1 MAPDGKR
8 RWQGDGSGRAG
19 GGGSPGHKKIARQH
33 GGAASGSTSAT
44 APATAPAPA
53 PVRVPVPAVR
63 NEYTSMFEGFRDHL
77 DAHHDRRERIVKASR
92 DITALSKKTIFALQ
106 RVRRIHPQL
115 PRDVDGEVT
124 KRLAEI
130 GRLLAGIAPEM
141 QGINRGRYGRVLF
154 GMEELLEALSFLH
167 YLRYQ
172 ALLSPEEACA
182 QVAQLCVEGRA
193 ALDRARAASAAEP
206 AAGAAGA
213 AGAADAA
220 KEEEASAAET
230 AAENIPVI
238 HPDDND
244 FLMGVFDLSGEMM
257 RFATT
262 SAALRGEL
270 AADSDGSDTATKGRT
285 IVGDMQELDSFF
297 RMLPQRHDKSWKIKS
312 QTLQTSVQKVERLG
326 YDLRVRGSE
335 RPKGWVPDA
344 PEVGGEGGS
353 P

>member
-1 MAPDGKR
+1 MAPEGKR
-8 RWQGDGSGRAG
+8 RWQDGNGPSGG
-19 GGGSPGHKKIARQH
+19 TGGSAPGHKKIARH
-33 GGAASGSTSAT
+33 GGPSNNAVPSAPT
-44 APATAPAPA
+44 
-53 PVRVPVPAVR
+53 VR
-63 NEYTSMFEGFRDHL
+63 NAYTPMFERFRDHL
-77 DAHHDRRERIVKASR
+77 DAHHDRRERVVKASR
-92 DITALSKKTIFALQ
+92 DITALSKKIIFALQ
-106 RVRRIHPQL
+106 RVRRIHPEL

-124 KRLAEI
+124 RRLAEI

-154 GMEELLEALSFLH
+154 GMEELLEALSFLY
-167 YLRYQ
+167 YLRNQ
-172 ALLSPEEACA
+172 ALLSPEEACE
-182 QVAQLCVEGRA
+182 QVARLCIEGRV
-193 ALDRARAASAAEP
+193 ALDKEKAAE
-206 AAGAAGA
+206 GAEATEGEA
-213 AGAADAA
+213 VDGEAADA
-220 KEEEASAAET
+220 
-230 AAENIPVI
+230 PVI

-270 AADSDGSDTATKGRT
+270 AADDSGDVNKEGCGRT

-297 RMLPQRHDKSWKIKS
+297 RMLPQRLDKSWKMKS

-344 PEVGGEGGS
+344 PEAVEVAGS

>member
-8 RWQGDGSGRAG
+8 RWQGDSGSVGGSGASG
-19 GGGSPGHKKIARQH
+19 QKKIARH
-33 GGAASGSTSAT
+33 GGPAGGPAAPG
-44 APATAPAPA
+44 APAARNQYTA
-53 PVRVPVPAVR
+53 
-63 NEYTSMFEGFRDHL
+63 MFERFRDHL

-92 DITALSKKTIFALQ
+92 DITALSKKIIFALQ

-115 PRDVDGEVT
+115 PRDVDSEVT

-130 GRLLAGIAPEM
+130 GRLLAGIAPAM
-141 QGINRGRYGRVLF
+141 QGINRGRYGRLLF
-154 GMEELLEALSFLH
+154 GMEELLEALTFLH
-167 YLRYQ
+167 YLRHQ
-172 ALLSPEEACA
+172 ALLSPEEACV
-182 QVAQLCVEGRA
+182 QVAQLCMDGRA
-193 ALDRARAASAAEP
+193 ALTGTTESAEP
-206 AAGAAGA
+206 AGTE
-213 AGAADAA
+213 AADGTDSTPAA
-220 KEEEASAAET
+220 
-230 AAENIPVI
+230 VI

-270 AADSDGSDTATKGRT
+270 AAGSGDDSRPETGRT

-297 RMLPQRHDKSWKIKS
+297 RMLPQRPDKSWKTKL
-312 QTLQTSVQKVERLG
+312 QTLQSSVQKVERLG

-335 RPKGWVPDA
+335 RPKGWIPDA
-344 PEVGGEGGS
+344 PEVGAEGGS

>member
-8 RWQGDGSGRAG
+8 RWQGDVGGAGAG
-19 GGGSPGHKKIARQH
+19 GAPGHKKIARH
-33 GGAASGSTSAT
+33 GGPLGTSAASSA
-44 APATAPAPA
+44 
-53 PVRVPVPAVR
+53 PAVR
-63 NEYTSMFEGFRDHL
+63 NQYTAMFEQFRDHL

-92 DITALSKKTIFALQ
+92 DITALSKKVIFALQ

-115 PRDVDGEVT
+115 PRDVDSEVT

-130 GRLLAGIAPEM
+130 SRLLAGIAPVM

-167 YLRYQ
+167 YLRHQ
-172 ALLSPEEACA
+172 ALLSPEEACT
-182 QVAQLCVEGRA
+182 QVARLCVEGRVA
-193 ALDRARAASAAEP
+193 LELDR
-206 AAGAAGA
+206 GAAQSEQA
-213 AGAADAA
+213 AATAETAETAGNARKARDANETNGTFKAADAL
-220 KEEEASAAET
+220 
-230 AAENIPVI
+230 VI

-270 AADSDGSDTATKGRT
+270 AADSGDDDRPRTGRT

-297 RMLPQRHDKSWKIKS
+297 RMLPQRHDKSWKMKL
-312 QTLQTSVQKVERLG
+312 QTLQISVQKVERLG

-335 RPKGWVPDA
+335 RPKGWIPDA
-344 PEVGGEGGS
+344 PEMGAEVAS

>member
-8 RWQGDGSGRAG
+8 RWQGDGSGAGAG
-19 GGGSPGHKKIARQH
+19 GGAPGHKKMARH
-33 GGAASGSTSAT
+33 GGGPAGNNAAASAAAAVAT
-44 APATAPAPA
+44 
-53 PVRVPVPAVR
+53 VR
-63 NEYTSMFEGFRDHL
+63 NEYTSMFERFRDHL

-92 DITALSKKTIFALQ
+92 DITALSKKVIFALQ
-106 RVRRIHPQL
+106 RVRRIHPEL
-115 PRDVDGEVT
+115 PRDVDGEVAR
-124 KRLAEI
+124 RLAEI

-172 ALLSPEEACA
+172 SLLSPEEACE
-182 QVAQLCVEGRA
+182 QVARLCVEGRV
-193 ALDRARAASAAEP
+193 ALDQDKAKAEAKTAGAEGAEGAEVAKEPEDTREPADAAAAAASAP
-206 AAGAAGA
+206 
-213 AGAADAA
+213 
-220 KEEEASAAET
+220 
-230 AAENIPVI
+230 IV

-270 AADSDGSDTATKGRT
+270 AADSGEDASKKGRT

-297 RMLPQRHDKSWKIKS
+297 RMLPQRHDKSWKVKS

-335 RPKGWVPDA
+335 RPKGWIPDA